1 MSAMADRTE
10 VGLPDGVAGLLDG
23 RDLAARVGFTMQL
36 LTVDEDGWARVA
48 LLSVGEVVALDA
60 ARLRLALW
68 PGSHTTE
75 NLTRSGHGLLAF
87 VHGGS
92 SHTVRMEARRT
103 ADLAGVNVRATF
115 DADVTEVRSDEV
127 PYARLTGG
135 ITFDLPDPG
144 AVVAR
149 WQATVDALRAN
160 GTGRAG

>member
-23 RDLAARVGFTMQL
+23 RDLVARVGFTMQL
-36 LTVDEDGWARVA
+36 LTVDVGGWPRVA

-60 ARLRLALW
+60 AHLRLALW
-68 PGSHTTE
+68 PGSNTTD
-75 NLTRSGHGLLAF
+75 NLTRTGRGLLAF

-103 ADLAGVNVRATF
+103 GDIAEPNLRATF
-115 DADVTEVRSDEV
+115 DADVVEVRSDDV

-144 AVVAR
+144 PTVAR
-149 WQATVDALRAN
+149 WQATVDALRA
-160 GTGRAG
+160 TGARVG